1 MCMYHTIDSQN
12 ETTKNKFQVYIF
24 IAETKVRTY
33 DFVVVVCSLC
43 VSLAVSQSVTLN
55 AIAIFG
61 ETERKIESI
70 YLHVT
75 QTSRSVSQRRVDK
88 SERTVHRL
96 PFEMFVSLSML
107 LLLDDVHRAVYVAG
121 CCCYSI

>member
-1 MCMYHTIDSQN
+1 MYHTIDSQN

-61 ETERKIESI
+61 KTERKIESI
-70 YLHVT
+70 YLHVISFHT
-75 QTSRSVSQRRVDK
+75 DTEISQSVESRQ
-88 SERTVHRL
+88 E
-96 PFEMFVSLSML
+96 
-107 LLLDDVHRAVYVAG
+107 
-121 CCCYSI
+121 